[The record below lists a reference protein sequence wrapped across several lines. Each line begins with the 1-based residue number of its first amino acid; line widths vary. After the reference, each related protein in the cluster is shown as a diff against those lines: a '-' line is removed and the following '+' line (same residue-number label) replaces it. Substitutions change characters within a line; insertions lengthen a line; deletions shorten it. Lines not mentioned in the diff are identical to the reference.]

1 MLLTFGQDES
11 KSCFPDLIQ
20 VEPVLV
26 SGGISEQIQPVKE
39 KLELMDGKLFP
50 NKYQTWQETHTLSI
64 SMNRGWDHKIRKLS
78 NKSLVKI
85 LS

>member
-50 NKYQTWQETHTLSI
+50 NKYQT
-64 SMNRGWDHKIRKLS
+64 
-78 NKSLVKI
+78 
-85 LS
+85 